1 MKIERKAFRTEAD
14 YEAALRD
21 AKKIEQLKKEY
32 NTEQKED
39 VAELYRKLLSGS
51 LKFESRI
58 GQEFDDMIYEKYQEL
73 KPDITAKKTSS
84 PTNKKHLS
92 QKSNFKKENSGKK
105 NADNK
110 QKTKNSQT
118 PKIKLEDFDSDMQ
131 KQILAEMK
139 KNEQKRRIMVSCCVV
154 AAVLC
159 IGYFFVYYIV
169 SYRSQSRWQNLAQ
182 LVGTTPV
189 TMPQQTANIQVN
201 LDDGEDFVMP
211 EILSKYENLYNSNKS
226 IIGWIKIDDTI
237 IDYPVM
243 QCENNEYYLNHNF
256 DQEEDR
262 AGALFLD
269 CRCDVVHGND
279 NYIIYGHH
287 LSSGRMFSSLPE
299 YESIRYYEQHPYI
312 TFDTIYEE
320 QQFQVMYVFRSR
332 VYNEEDV
339 VFKYYDFINVN
350 SEEEFNSYMAE
361 MAEASF
367 YDTGVTAVY
376 GDTLLTLS
384 TCDYNETNG
393 RFVVVAK
400 RIR

>member
-84 PTNKKHLS
+84 PKNKKHLS

-159 IGYFFVYYIV
+159 IGYFFVYC
-169 SYRSQSRWQNLAQ
+169 
-182 LVGTTPV
+182 G
-189 TMPQQTANIQVN
+189 
-201 LDDGEDFVMP
+201 
-211 EILSKYENLYNSNKS
+211 
-226 IIGWIKIDDTI
+226 
-237 IDYPVM
+237 
-243 QCENNEYYLNHNF
+243 
-256 DQEEDR
+256 
-262 AGALFLD
+262 
-269 CRCDVVHGND
+269 
-279 NYIIYGHH
+279 
-287 LSSGRMFSSLPE
+287 
-299 YESIRYYEQHPYI
+299 
-312 TFDTIYEE
+312 
-320 QQFQVMYVFRSR
+320 
-332 VYNEEDV
+332 V
-339 VFKYYDFINVN
+339 VF
-350 SEEEFNSYMAE
+350 
-361 MAEASF
+361 
-367 YDTGVTAVY
+367 
-376 GDTLLTLS
+376 
-384 TCDYNETNG
+384 
-393 RFVVVAK
+393 
-400 RIR
+400 IRK